1 MSEQQKTTKC
11 PKCQEEIIA
20 GAQKCKHCGSDLRV
34 WWKRH
39 KILTG
44 IGIFFVLVIIS
55 AAFSSGDKE
64 NGASSAPEQAQT
76 TKETPVKLSGIKI
89 SASQLYAAYTA
100 NEIKAD
106 DMYKNKILEVSGSV
120 SSIGK
125 DIMDNPYVVLKT
137 SDLLGGIQCMLTDE
151 EKSKAGKLSKGNLI
165 TVVGK
170 NTGKMMNILLDEC
183 SIK

>member
-1 MSEQQKTTKC
+1 
-11 PKCQEEIIA
+11 
-20 GAQKCKHCGSDLRV
+20 
-34 WWKRH
+34 
-39 KILTG
+39 
-44 IGIFFVLVIIS
+44 
-55 AAFSSGDKE
+55 
-64 NGASSAPEQAQT
+64 
-76 TKETPVKLSGIKI
+76 
-89 SASQLYAAYTA
+89 
-100 NEIKAD
+100 
-106 DMYKNKILEVSGSV
+106 MYKNKILEVSGSV

>member
-89 SASQLYAAYTA
+89 SASQLYAAYLRMKSRLMTCTR
-100 NEIKAD
+100 IK
-106 DMYKNKILEVSGSV
+106 YLRS
-120 SSIGK
+120 
-125 DIMDNPYVVLKT
+125 VVLFRLLEKT
-137 SDLLGGIQCMLTDE
+137 LWT
-151 EKSKAGKLSKGNLI
+151 
-165 TVVGK
+165 
-170 NTGKMMNILLDEC
+170 ILM
-183 SIK
+183 SF